1 MTTFSA
7 KRWRKRTS
15 TWGKLKRSDTQQK
28 EHNDQTE
35 EDQDTPK
42 LKKKVQTKAEL
53 LARKKARHKEELEKK
68 RRQNAK
74 NRINDQ
80 LNRKAEIK
88 SCDFVSTPT
97 QIKFADYLPGQR
109 YVVKIDLTNVSHQI
123 SSIRYHS
130 LRLVVLILSIHFN
143 KTFSA
148 TI

>member
-1 MTTFSA
+1 M
-7 KRWRKRTS
+7 
-15 TWGKLKRSDTQQK
+15 
-28 EHNDQTE
+28 
-35 EDQDTPK
+35 
-42 LKKKVQTKAEL
+42 KKKVQTKAEL

-130 LRLVVLILSIHFN
+130 LRLVVLILSINFN